1 MIIYVDGQEHLCQ
14 KLIGLISEK
23 LFGEKVY
30 KD

>member
-1 MIIYVDGQEHLCQ
+1 MIIYVDGKEHLWQ
-14 KLIGLISEK
+14 KLIGLIGEK